1 MARMWELVYR
11 KVWFGEQIEL
21 EAWHPDRTVNL
32 EPSGE
37 TARAMAAR

>member
-1 MARMWELVYR
+1 MWELVYR

-21 EAWHPDRTVNL
+21 KAWHPDRAAKT

-37 TARAMAAR
+37 TASAMVAR